1 MEEFFIKWR
10 TMWDARE
17 FTTQLFFLFNL
28 VFAFYVT
35 SIPLRSSAREITAI
49 NRGMMLTFGIG
60 YAILTIIA
68 YFQLVPTYSPY
79 E

>member
-1 MEEFFIKWR
+1 MEELFIKWR

-28 VFAFYVT
+28 VFALYIA
-35 SIPLRSSAREITAI
+35 SIPLRSSTREITAI
-49 NRGMMLTFGIG
+49 NRGIMITFGIG

-68 YFQLVPTYSPY
+68 YLQLVPTFSPY